1 MQSRTPFLKENRL
14 GLKVN
19 MYSAKTTSSSYTLD
33 IETLSI
39 EFAIGTICT
48 VIAIAGYQSQLLLI
62 FIPFLIIAIACFSL
76 ILYNIYQYFSD
87 KKNCQGSSTKK
98 SD

>member
-1 MQSRTPFLKENRL
+1 MQSSSPFLKENRL

-19 MYSAKTTSSSYTLD
+19 IYSAKTTSSSYSLD

-39 EFAIGTICT
+39 EFAIGIICT

-62 FIPFLIIAIACFSL
+62 FIPFLIIAVACFSL
-76 ILYNIYQYFSD
+76 ISYNLYQYFSD
-87 KKNCQGSSTKK
+87 KKNSQSSSTKK

>member
-1 MQSRTPFLKENRL
+1 M

-19 MYSAKTTSSSYTLD
+19 IYSAKTTSSSYSLD

-39 EFAIGTICT
+39 EFAIGIICT

-62 FIPFLIIAIACFSL
+62 FIPFLIIAVACFSL
-76 ILYNIYQYFSD
+76 ISYNLYQYFSD
-87 KKNCQGSSTKK
+87 KKNSQSSSTKK